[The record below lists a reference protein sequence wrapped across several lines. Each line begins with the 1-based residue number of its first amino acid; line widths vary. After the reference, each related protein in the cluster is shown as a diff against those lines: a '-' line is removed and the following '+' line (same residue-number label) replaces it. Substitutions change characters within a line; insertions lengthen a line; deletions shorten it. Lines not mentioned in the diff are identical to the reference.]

1 MNLNPGEMQHGY
13 RERKIQSLLPFH
25 GKPCHP
31 NKKYPAATVNHD
43 ILTKTSL
50 MVRKISSYLVKR

>member
-1 MNLNPGEMQHGY
+1 MDREKEKYNLFFLSMVNHA
-13 RERKIQSLLPFH
+13 ILT
-25 GKPCHP
+25 
-31 NKKYPAATVNHD
+31 KKYPTATVNHD